1 MAAASPSWI
10 HRETDSARVVGSSI
24 RMMRQRIKRRLGWY
38 KSRFQVNN
46 PVVGRAVELLGNRVR
61 IDGLTYSVDCPYIG
75 TGHKSTLA
83 FGLHEVE
90 ERALARRWLPGDV
103 PVIEIGGGLG
113 VVSCLINRKLQRPRD
128 HVVVEANPVMV
139 EILERNRDINGCGF
153 RVINKALAYD
163 CDAIDLSLDG
173 EFVGSTIFGNAGRT
187 LRVPATTISEIL
199 DHAGF
204 ECCGIVCDIEG
215 AEADLI
221 QRELTALRDR
231 IQFFM
236 AEMHPAILG
245 AEAVNR
251 LERDVESL
259 GFRLFEKD
267 GDSVFYG
274 R

>member
-1 MAAASPSWI
+1 
-10 HRETDSARVVGSSI
+10 
-24 RMMRQRIKRRLGWY
+24 MMRQRIKRRLWWY

-75 TGHKSTLA
+75 TAHKSTLA

-90 ERALARRWLPGDV
+90 ERALVRRWLPHDV

-113 VVSCLINRKLQRPRD
+113 VVSCLINRKLQRCGD
-128 HVVVEANPVMV
+128 HVVVEANPTMA
-139 EILERNRDINGCGF
+139 ELLEHNRDLNGCGF
-153 RVINKALAYD
+153 RIINKALAYD
-163 CDAIDLSLDG
+163 CDAIDLSLDR
-173 EFVGSTIFGNAGRT
+173 EFVGSSTFGCAGTIF
-187 LRVPATTISEIL
+187 RVLATTISEIL
-199 DHAGF
+199 NNAEF
-204 ECCGIVCDIEG
+204 EHCGIVCDIEG

-221 QRELTALRDR
+221 QRELPALRDR
-231 IQFFM
+231 VRFFM

-251 LERDVESL
+251 LEREIESL